1 MLRQQIAFCQ
11 ERLLE
16 IEEAQQTFI
25 EIHNLCEMHEAD
37 IQDNPTLKVVKT
49 LTKFRLDNLKQK
61 HQQQTDSKINS
72 QN

>member
-1 MLRQQIAFCQ
+1 
-11 ERLLE
+11 
-16 IEEAQQTFI
+16 
-25 EIHNLCEMHEAD
+25 MHEAD

-61 HQQQTDSKINS
+61 LQQQTDSKINS